1 MHRFKLSHFAE
12 SDVFEILNYTIDK
25 WSFEQAEQYQRD
37 LELGRLEI
45 QKDPYLLNSKS
56 QDRLAKGCRS
66 FKVNHHYFFYRVDEL
81 ENSIEIARI
90 LHESRDFPRHVSDS
104 HYPV

>member
-25 WSFEQAEQYQRD
+25 WGVEQAEQYQRD

-56 QDRLAKGCRS
+56 QERLGKGCRS
-66 FKVNHHYFFYRVDEL
+66 FKVNHHYFFYRVNEDT
-81 ENSIEIARI
+81 IEIARI
-90 LHESRDFPRHVSDS
+90 LHESRDFPRHISDS

>member
-25 WSFEQAEQYQRD
+25 WGVEQAEQYQRD

-56 QDRLAKGCRS
+56 QERQV
-66 FKVNHHYFFYRVDEL
+66 KVVDP
-81 ENSIEIARI
+81 SK
-90 LHESRDFPRHVSDS
+90 
-104 HYPV
+104 